1 MPTAVPAA
9 RRTGAE
15 PAPSIDPVASLA
27 VRRGDREQR
36 RAVGIAAFGEIDQHL
51 IRIPGRGD
59 QDRTT
64 ADDEPTHDARQASL
78 EIAGTAVVGVEG
90 DRFTID
96 LIGRL

>member
-1 MPTAVPAA
+1 MPAT
-9 RRTGAE
+9 RRTGTE
-15 PAPSIDPVASLA
+15 PATSIDPVASLA
-27 VRRGDREQR
+27 IRRGDRKQC
-36 RAVGIAAFGEIDQHL
+36 RAVGIAALGEIDQHF

-64 ADDEPTHDARQASL
+64 ADDEPTNDARQTSL
-78 EIAGTAVVGVEG
+78 EIAGTEVVRVEG